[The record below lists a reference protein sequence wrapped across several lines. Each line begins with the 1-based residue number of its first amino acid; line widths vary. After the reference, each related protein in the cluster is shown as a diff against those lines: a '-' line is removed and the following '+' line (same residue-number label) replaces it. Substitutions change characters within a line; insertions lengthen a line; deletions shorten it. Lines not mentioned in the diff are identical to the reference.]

1 MKNEKV
7 LSQLLNVQLQ
17 KSRLTLILW
26 LLLVQFY
33 VAFDKY

>member
-7 LSQLLNVQLQ
+7 LLQLLNVQLQ